1 MLCLCLATGGKREM
15 AIETMDELDGLL
27 SELPGEVIAAGYAN
41 AYLCR
46 CALILGDE
54 DRLRRFHARLLPSS
68 GRFHDASIDRILGE
82 AELQLGD
89 LSAAAAH
96 LEAAERHCRAE
107 SLLWDLASTLQS
119 RARLLSLEPTTA
131 AEAAALRAEAAALFT
146 SLGNQ
151 AAATVLSA
159 PPESEAL
166 PAGLSQREVD
176 VLRLLAAGRS
186 NLAIAQQLFLSE
198 KTIENH
204 LTSIYRKTA
213 ADNRAAAAAFAVR
226 HGLA

>member
-1 MLCLCLATGGKREM
+1 MLCLCMAAGGKREI
-15 AIETMDELDGLL
+15 AIEMMDELDGLL
-27 SELPGEVIAAGYAN
+27 TELPGEVIAAGYAN

-54 DRLRRFHARLLPSS
+54 DRLRRYHARLLPSS

-119 RARLLSLEPTTA
+119 RARLLSLEPATA

-186 NLAIAQQLFLSE
+186 NLAIAQELFLSE